1 MVYYMVKRIFGM
13 SIFWY
18 FFVIFFEKDDIV
30 VYFQFF
36 FCENVL
42 QIWKIWCL
50 ILAKY
55 WSI

>member
-1 MVYYMVKRIFGM
+1 MVYYMVKRIFGI

-36 FCENVL
+36 FV
-42 QIWKIWCL
+42 KMSSKFGKFG
-50 ILAKY
+50 A
-55 WSI
+55 